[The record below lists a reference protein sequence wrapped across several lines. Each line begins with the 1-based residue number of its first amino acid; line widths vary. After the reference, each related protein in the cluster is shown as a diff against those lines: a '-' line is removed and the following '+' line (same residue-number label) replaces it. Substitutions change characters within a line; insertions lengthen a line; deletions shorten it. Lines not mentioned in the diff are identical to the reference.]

1 MNERKCM
8 NEYQKKVMNE
18 RERIIIK
25 EKVRNEEEDKRII

>member
-1 MNERKCM
+1 MKENVWMNIR
-8 NEYQKKVMNE
+8 KKVMNE